1 MTTLVNARLGTP
13 TPLDGWLQIESGV
26 ITGFGPGEPPRVDEV
41 VDVAVGTARLRRHP
55 LPWRGGAALYSGNP
69 DDVLQAARTHLRHG
83 TTTLIASIATMRLDR
98 MLAAAAAIAEA
109 AAPNIRGIHFEGPFL
124 SPHRRGAQTGSAL
137 LIPDEQ
143 VFTQLIDA
151 TQGLAVSMT
160 IAPELREPFIRVPRR
175 PLVGVVG
182 RAGSRAWVRALMTA
196 LRSAFCGIGPW
207 RDG

>member
-1 MTTLVNARLGTP
+1 
-13 TPLDGWLQIESGV
+13 
-26 ITGFGPGEPPRVDEV
+26 
-41 VDVAVGTARLRRHP
+41 
-55 LPWRGGAALYSGNP
+55 
-69 DDVLQAARTHLRHG
+69 
-83 TTTLIASIATMRLDR
+83 MRLDR

-124 SPHRRGAQTGSAL
+124 SPHRRGAQTGSTL

-143 VFTQLIDA
+143 VFTQLVDA

-160 IAPELREPFIRVPRR
+160 IAPELREPLIWVPRR
-175 PLVGVVG
+175 PLVGVV
-182 RAGSRAWVRALMTA
+182 SRAWVRALMTA